1 MSKLNVST
9 IESKV
14 YLSGLNFVQHAEGPG
29 FYPSTAK
36 KKKSVRP
43 ELKGRQ

>member
-14 YLSGLNFVQHAEGPG
+14 YLGGIKFVQHAEGPG

-36 KKKSVRP
+36 EKKKS
-43 ELKGRQ
+43 L